1 MPGAAQ
7 RASAPIGTARAVEQV
22 FREAGGGRLI
32 EARTETA
39 RGRGTIMVRFVRG
52 TWMCHATVDP
62 RTGSVLSIVD
72 DGPRVPVPTPPLSAA
87 APVATQLDFRTIWD
101 VQAAVDDPAVA
112 YVATDAGVG
121 RVRLGRDLAWT
132 LTVEDHHGTGFG
144 ATRHVAAVPGGVVG
158 TTADGRAFRLDADGR
173 RCWATWLPAA
183 PHTIVADPGGNRLL
197 LATDAGALEV
207 NAATGAVLGV
217 GGGPVRAAAYL
228 PGGGHLLAG
237 HRGELLVTGARGG
250 VRRRHEQDGYV
261 ERLWAYAGKVFLAGE
276 HGLKEIS
283 PGKGVVAQWSA
294 PGAGAVQSA
303 VVAGGL
309 AFTCTRDGRVDR
321 HDQATAAW
329 HGTLPGLPDHPS
341 AVTTVDPGAGP
352 WLLTGHRDG
361 RLTASAVRG

>member
-7 RASAPIGTARAVEQV
+7 RAATLGTARAVEQV
-22 FREAGGGRLI
+22 FRETGGGRLI
-32 EARTETA
+32 EVRPESA
-39 RGRGTIMVRFVRG
+39 RGRTTILVRFVRG

-62 RTGSVLSIVD
+62 RTGAVLSIAD
-72 DGPRVPVPTPPLSAA
+72 EGPRIPVAASPLG
-87 APVATQLDFRTIWD
+87 APVGAQLDFRTIGD

-121 RVRLGRDLAWT
+121 RVRLSRDLTWT
-132 LTVEDHHGTGFG
+132 LTIEDHHSTGFG

-158 TTADGRAFRLDADGR
+158 TTADGRAFRLDGDGR

-183 PHTIVADPGGNRLL
+183 PHSVVADPAGNRLL
-197 LATDAGALEV
+197 MATDAGALEIR
-207 NAATGAVLGV
+207 ADTGAVLGV

-228 PGGGHLLAG
+228 PEGNGHVLAG

-261 ERLWAYAGKVFLAGE
+261 ERLWAYAGKVFLTGE
-276 HGLKEIS
+276 NGLKEIS
-283 PGKGVVAQWSA
+283 PAKGVVAQWAA

-303 VVAGGL
+303 AVAGGQ
-309 AFTCTRDGRVDR
+309 AFTCTRDGRIDR

-329 HGTLPGLPDHPS
+329 HGTLPALDGCPS
-341 AVTTVDPGAGP
+341 AVTCVDPGTGP
-352 WLLTGHRDG
+352 WLLVAHRDG
-361 RLTASAVRG
+361 RLTALPV